1 MAVFPYGIDFK
12 VVASENAKWLVP
24 LENH

>member
-1 MAVFPYGIDFK
+1 MAVFPYGIDFEI
-12 VVASENAKWLVP
+12 VASENAKWLVP